1 MQEILIRNAI
11 KFFGNISEMAKKLK
25 ISRASIYRYL
35 EGQSINPDI
44 ASRIEKE
51 SKGKIKFK
59 ELIPWEIK
67 YCTELD
73 VFPCSLVKT
82 PLNKIFFPAD
92 TLSFLHQK
100 DLPLSDYRPICVDE
114 NLHLIYGLEHIEA
127 AKRWWKK
134 SVFSWHISLEDLR
147 NKKYEV
153 PYLLKIFNL
162 IERIAIR
169 NALEKFIGKRQGR
182 RTDLDELVDLPPQ
195 VQGIKTRDFVAEALG
210 FGSDYVCRMLNKI
223 LRHGSRTLI
232 LQVLEGKISISKAGE
247 IAEYLYNNQK
257 SIRVSKK
264 RKQAINNDD
273 YKNRKNNLTESVDF
287 LSKFNK

>member
-82 PLNKIFFPAD
+82 PLNKIIFPAD

-232 LQVLEGKISISKAGE
+232 LQVLEGKISISKA
-247 IAEYLYNNQK
+247 AEMKFK
-257 SIRVSKK
+257 S
-264 RKQAINNDD
+264 
-273 YKNRKNNLTESVDF
+273 
-287 LSKFNK
+287 

>member
-1 MQEILIRNAI
+1 MQEILMRNAI

-82 PLNKIFFPAD
+82 PLNKIIFPAD

-210 FGSDYVCRMLNKI
+210 FGS
-223 LRHGSRTLI
+223 RTLI

>member
-1 MQEILIRNAI
+1 MQETIIRKAI
-11 KFFGNISEMAKKLK
+11 KIFGNISDMAKKLR
-25 ISRASIYRYL
+25 ISRASIYNYL
-35 EGQSINPDI
+35 NGRSIPPHI

-67 YCTELD
+67 YYTELD
-73 VFPCSLVKT
+73 VFPCSLIKT
-82 PLNKIFFPAD
+82 PLNKIILPAD
-92 TLSFLHQK
+92 ILSFLHQK
-100 DLPLSDYRPICVDE
+100 NLPLSDYRPICVDE

-153 PYLLKIFNL
+153 RYLLKSFNL

-182 RTDLDELVDLPPQ
+182 RTDLDELVNLPPQ
-195 VQGIKTRDFVAEALG
+195 VQGIKTRDFVADALG

-223 LRHGSRTLI
+223 FRHGSRTLI

-247 IAEYLYNNQK
+247 IAEYLYNKQK
-257 SIRVSKK
+257 SIQVVKK
-264 RKQAINNDD
+264 RKQTITIITRIE
-273 YKNRKNNLTESVDF
+273 KII
-287 LSKFNK
+287 